1 LSINPIS
8 PALNNMSSSDL
19 LRKAKGLSF
28 NGKFDILLE
37 MRLGGVT
44 KQVNAMAYG
53 QSQFIM
59 LA

>member
-1 LSINPIS
+1 LGP
-8 PALNNMSSSDL
+8 PALNNTSSLDL

-28 NGKFDILLE
+28 NDKFDILLE

-59 LA
+59 FA